1 MAARWTCVSDAR
13 SSPRLLGLLL
23 MWSVVSMLGCGSSGP
38 TLIPVKGR
46 VTLDGKPV
54 ADAAVGLIPIEGGP
68 MASGVTNADGVF
80 DLSTGNKSGAV
91 PGKQAVTVTKVEE
104 IGYNKD
110 GSVGPRGLRSVWHVP
125 QKYSRR
131 ETSGLTAVVSTDGKD
146 LSLELSSR

>member
-1 MAARWTCVSDAR
+1 MVTRWTFVSKTG

-23 MWSVVSMLGCGSSGP
+23 AWFVASTLGCGPGGP
-38 TLIPVKGR
+38 TPIPVTGR

-54 ADAAVGLIPIEGGP
+54 ADAAVGLMPVAGGP
-68 MASGVTNADGVF
+68 MASGVTDAQGVF
-80 DLSTGNKSGAV
+80 ELSTVNKPGAM
-91 PGKQAVTVTKVEE
+91 PGEHAVTVTKVEE

-131 ETSGLTAVVSTDGKD
+131 ETSGLTATVSPEGKE
-146 LSLELSSR
+146 LTLELSSK

>member
-23 MWSVVSMLGCGSSGP
+23 VWSVVSILGCGSSGP

-80 DLSTGNKSGAV
+80 DPSTGNKPGAA
-91 PGKQAVTVTKVEE
+91 PGKHAVTVTKVEE

-131 ETSGLTAVVSTDGKD
+131 ETSGLTATVSADGKD

>member
-23 MWSVVSMLGCGSSGP
+23 AWFVVSVLGCGPSGP
-38 TLIPVKGR
+38 TLVPVSGR
-46 VTLDGKPV
+46 VMLDGRPV

-80 DLSTGNKSGAV
+80 GLSTGNKPGAV
-91 PGKQAVTVTKVEE
+91 PGKHAVTVTKVEE

-131 ETSGLTAVVSTDGKD
+131 ETSGLTATVSTDGKD
-146 LSLELSSR
+146 LPLELSSR

>member
-1 MAARWTCVSDAR
+1 
-13 SSPRLLGLLL
+13 
-23 MWSVVSMLGCGSSGP
+23 VVSVLGCGSSGP
-38 TLIPVKGR
+38 TLIPVNGR

-54 ADAAVGLIPIEGGP
+54 ADAAVGLIPIDGGP

-80 DLSTGNKSGAV
+80 HLSTGNQPGAV
-91 PGKQAVTVTKVEE
+91 PGEHAATVTKVEE

-131 ETSGLTAVVSTDGKD
+131 ETSGLKATVSADGKD